1 MSSVIGLP
9 NKCLSKGDAYTTATM
24 WYIYKRLACLSR
36 SVGSFYKE
44 AMTTETKT
52 EKQKKTS
59 FHSPNKLPIWFLI
72 RFGDWERSCAAKT
85 KDTFPPVMK
94 KTNRNNNSSERY
106 EQSYF
111 YEINIDWAKTKKNAS
126 WVHTAELVIKII
138 KAFFISY
145 SYAASGILMK
155 KSHSLA
161 CLINSV
167 MRHSGWLL
175 GNVFVNNYQKNIS

>member
-1 MSSVIGLP
+1 
-9 NKCLSKGDAYTTATM
+9 M

-52 EKQKKTS
+52 EKPKEKTS

-85 KDTFPPVMK
+85 KDTSPPVMK
-94 KTNRNNNSSERY
+94 KINRNNNSSDTNKVIFMKLILTG
-106 EQSYF
+106 QK
-111 YEINIDWAKTKKNAS
+111 AKKNAS
-126 WVHTAELVIKII
+126 WVHTAKLVIKII

-145 SYAASGILMK
+145 SYAVSGILMK

-161 CLINSV
+161 CLINSA

-175 GNVFVNNYQKNIS
+175 GNVFVNNYQKYIS